1 MSDTD
6 QKPGKGSDAFTG
18 GSQNPL
24 TPSVQELDTG
34 SAIAFIG
41 HPLHAM
47 LVHFPIAFAF
57 VVLGFD
63 ILYWVFGD
71 PFFARAATWA
81 VGGGFLAGVIASLV
95 GLAEVLLVR
104 GIRLRSASW
113 SHAVAALTFLA
124 VIGANWGL
132 RLDGTRP
139 ILPDGLFLSILGALT
154 VGVAGYHGG
163 KLIFDQ
169 GIGIM
174 VASDD

>member
-6 QKPGKGSDAFTG
+6 QKPGKGSNAPMG

-24 TPSVQELDTG
+24 SPPVQELDTG

-41 HPLHAM
+41 HPVHAM
-47 LVHFPIAFAF
+47 LVHFPIAFAM

-63 ILYWVFGD
+63 VLYWVFGD

-95 GLAEVLLVR
+95 GLAEVLLVP
-104 GIRLRSASW
+104 GIRLRGASW

-139 ILPDGLFLSILGALT
+139 ILPDGLFLSVLGALT

-163 KLIFDQ
+163 KLIFDH
-169 GIGIM
+169 GVGIM

>member
-1 MSDTD
+1 MTSTD
-6 QKPGKGSDAFTG
+6 QTPSKGRDKGAAAG
-18 GSQNPL
+18 QNPL
-24 TPSVQELDTG
+24 TPPVQELDSG

-41 HPLHAM
+41 HPVHAM
-47 LVHFPIAFAF
+47 LVHFPIAFAM

-63 ILYWVFGD
+63 LLYWVFGD

-95 GLAEVLLVR
+95 GLAEVLLVP
-104 GIRLRSASW
+104 GIRLRGASW

-163 KLIFDQ
+163 KLIFDH
-169 GIGIM
+169 GVGIM